1 MKALRMTGVVLIAI
15 IIFGAG
21 IGSGI
26 FIDRASN
33 HLTNS
38 SQIDQADLN
47 LINQAW
53 NLIHQKY
60 VDQSVVKPQNLTYGA
75 ISGMVN
81 SLGDTDTVFL

>member
-1 MKALRMTGVVLIAI
+1 MNRIKGVNMKAVRITGVVLIAI

-33 HLTNS
+33 QLK
-38 SQIDQADLN
+38 

-60 VDQSVVKPQNLTYGA
+60 VDQSVV
-75 ISGMVN
+75 
-81 SLGDTDTVFL
+81 